1 LASEVNDKALKKT
14 DVYALIKEIT
24 DAEQE
29 LMISVTNKSVKNLM
43 DLYQKAIEY
52 YSALDNNAFEDFL
65 NRMTGLFKRE
75 DIQKALSQPDEEV
88 KAEEPESAEPTA
100 ANEPTTT
107 DGQNTSINTENSE
120 GTPLID

>member
-1 LASEVNDKALKKT
+1 MASEVNDKALKKT

-107 DGQNTSINTENSE
+107 NGQNTSINTENSE